1 MNIAQLECFVNIAS
15 TMNFMKTAELMSLTQ
30 PAVSR
35 QIQTLEQELGVRL
48 LDRTTR
54 SVSLTP
60 VGARFLPEA
69 KDILK
74 TYYHSRSW
82 LSSYS
87 MTEQNILRIGY
98 SDPHGINLISRTLAV
113 LKADHPHLNPRFT
126 IDQTDANLAR
136 LERGQL
142 DFIVGMKDYTY
153 QNKDVVFMELI
164 KETFTCVVRKDHPL
178 AEIGKDRD
186 IITDDFWPYSQILAI
201 PPYLLVNN
209 HLNRHPFLPVNDH
222 VVNYNCSNN
231 AEAYGLILAGFGFCM
246 VPGHLLMPHPELSF
260 LRWKTSPEA
269 PMGIYYRRGFLKENP
284 VMLDYVKE
292 TRRFYQ
298 PQIKAELQMISG
310 ARGC

>member
-35 QIQTLEQELGVRL
+35 QLQALEQELGVRL
-48 LDRTTR
+48 LERTTR

-74 TYYHSRSW
+74 TWYHSRSW

-87 MTEQNILRIGY
+87 MSEQNFLRIGY
-98 SDPHGINLISRTLAV
+98 SDPHGINLISQTLAA
-113 LKADHPHLNPRFT
+113 LRSDHPGLSPRFT

-142 DFIVGMKDYTY
+142 DLIVGIKDYTY
-153 QNKDVVFMELI
+153 QNKDVIFMELL
-164 KETFTCVVRKDHPL
+164 KESFTCVVRNDHPL
-178 AEIGKDRD
+178 AEIGNTRE

-209 HLNRHPFLPVNDH
+209 HMNRHPILPVNDH
-222 VVNYNCSNN
+222 VINYS
-231 AEAYGLILAGFGFCM
+231 
-246 VPGHLLMPHPELSF
+246 
-260 LRWKTSPEA
+260 
-269 PMGIYYRRGFLKENP
+269 
-284 VMLDYVKE
+284 
-292 TRRFYQ
+292 
-298 PQIKAELQMISG
+298 
-310 ARGC
+310 